1 METNREQLASLFE
14 TGGIDLGRG
23 DLFDSTPH
31 PPPEDLDFGRVE
43 GMMLGL
49 AIGDALG
56 NPTEGL
62 LPHRRRAAYGQVKD
76 YVPNRYAG
84 NRPVGLPSDDTQLA
98 FWTLEQMIED
108 GGFRPERVAERFSRE
123 PIFGLGSTVSR
134 FLDNYQTGKEPWY
147 RCGPKSAGNGA
158 LMRIAPMLIPHVRT
172 ASAEL
177 WVDTALSAM
186 MTHND
191 SASTAACLAFVSLLW
206 QVMQMDRPPAPS
218 WWLEAYVAVARDLE
232 VDEGYRPRG
241 GDFAFEGPVW
251 RFVLERVVEAQRRG
265 LTVLEACN
273 SWYSGAYL
281 LETMPCVI
289 YILVRHGEDP
299 EEAVVRAVNDTRD
312 NDTIAAIV
320 GAAVGALHGTARIP
334 ERWRT
339 GLLGRTAA
347 DDDGKV
353 FDLLAEA
360 KRLWFWERGQV

>member
-1 METNREQLASLFE
+1 METNRQRLASLFE

-23 DLFDSTPH
+23 ALFDSGPQ
-31 PPPEDLDFGRVE
+31 PLPEGLDYGRVE

-56 NPTEGL
+56 NTTEGL
-62 LPHRRRAAYGQVKD
+62 LPHGRRAAYGEIRD
-76 YVPNRYAG
+76 YLPNLYADY
-84 NRPVGLPSDDTQLA
+84 RPVGLPSDDTQLA
-98 FWTLEQMIED
+98 FWTLEQMTED
-108 GGFRPERVAERFSRE
+108 RGFHPERVAERFCRE
-123 PIFGLGSTVSR
+123 PIFGLGSSVRR
-134 FLDNYQTGKEPWY
+134 FLDNYRAGKEPWY

-158 LMRIAPMLIPHVRT
+158 LMRIAPMLIPHLRT
-172 ASAEL
+172 ASADL

-206 QVMQMDRPPAPS
+206 QVMQMDSPPAPS

-251 RFVLERVVEAQRRG
+251 RFVLERVGEAHRCG
-265 LTVLEACN
+265 LSVLEACN

-289 YILVRHGEDP
+289 YVLMRHGEDP
-299 EEAVVRAVNDTRD
+299 EEALIRSVNDTRD
-312 NDTIAAIV
+312 NDTIAATV
-320 GAAVGALHGTARIP
+320 GAAVGALHGAAGIP
-334 ERWRT
+334 QRWRA

-347 DDDGKV
+347 DDDGRV

-360 KRLWFWERGQV
+360 KRLWF